1 MIAHGTSRF
10 SYSEEAPAV
19 AFDFFKVARWAIDNQ
34 NGLGAARGFESP
46 ASVGNDLADAISG
59 DIFGVDILEDV
70 TAPVT
75 RDMAMRQPAVVRAR
89 GVLITL
95 CRYPWAAYRGARRLN
110 PESVPKWLY
119 RTDTPTSPQERATWL
134 MDDAYFHGRALL
146 LVTRKSNPSGE
157 ITDAVRMPPS
167 LWRDQQTGEGIEIST
182 GPGKWHPVPRE
193 SGSYI
198 RFQGFQDAFL
208 KIGAT
213 VVRTGEGIQR
223 GIAGRAKSPIPM
235 IDLHITEASGLTQEE
250 KELLR
255 ADWVRARN
263 TPEGAVAIT
272 PHNLEARV
280 MGSGDEEFLNT
291 ARNSQRI
298 DVANLSHVPVALLD
312 GSVSMASLTYSTQE
326 GRRVEF
332 HDYGLN
338 LWRTVFEARLSQDD
352 VTPKGTRLEIDLS
365 ELMEVPD
372 EGSGPELED

>member
-1 MIAHGTSRF
+1 
-10 SYSEEAPAV
+10 V

-34 NGLGAARGFESP
+34 NGLGASRGFESP
-46 ASVGNDLADAISG
+46 ASIGNDLAQAISG
-59 DIFGVDILEDV
+59 DIFGTELSDDP
-70 TAPVT
+70 TMPVT

-89 GVLITL
+89 GVLLTL
-95 CRYPWAAYRGARRLN
+95 ARYPMVAKRG
-110 PESVPKWLY
+110 PEVLKAQPKWLS
-119 RTDTPTSPQERATWL
+119 RTDTDTSPQERMAWL
-134 MDDAYFHGRALL
+134 MDDAVFQGRALC
-146 LVTRKSNPSGE
+146 LVERDSTGQ
-157 ITDAVRMPPS
+157 ITDAVRMPS
-167 LWRDQQTGEGIEIST
+167 TLWRDKTDGDGIEIST
-182 GPGKWHPVPRE
+182 GEGKWIELTDRKT
-193 SGSYI
+193 YI

-235 IDLHITEASGLTQEE
+235 IDLHITEPSGMTQPE
-250 KELLR
+250 KDLLR

-272 PHNLEARV
+272 PHNLEANV

-298 DVANLSHVPVALLD
+298 DVANMLHVPVGLID
-312 GSVSMASLTYSTQE
+312 GTTSMASLTYSTQE

-352 VTPKGTRLEIDLS
+352 VTPKGTRIEIDLS

>member
-1 MIAHGTSRF
+1 
-10 SYSEEAPAV
+10 V

-34 NGLGAARGFESP
+34 NGLGPARGFESP
-46 ASVGNDLADAISG
+46 ASVGNALADAISG
-59 DIFGVDILEDV
+59 DIFGTDILEDV
-70 TAPVT
+70 TSPVS

-89 GVLITL
+89 GVLLTL
-95 CRYPWAAYRGARRLN
+95 CRYPFVAYRGAKRVN
-110 PESVPKWLY
+110 SVPAWLY
-119 RTDTPTSPQERATWL
+119 RTDTPTSPQERMNWL
-134 MDDAYFHGRALL
+134 MDDVYFNARALL
-146 LVTRKSNPSGE
+146 IVTRKSYPAGE
-157 ITDAVRMPPS
+157 ITDAVRMPPT
-167 LWRDQQTGEGIEIST
+167 LWKDQENGDGIEIST
-182 GPGKWHPVPRE
+182 GPGKWLKVPRD
-193 SGSYI
+193 SGTYI

-208 KIGAT
+208 KIAAT
-213 VVRTGEGIQR
+213 VIRTGEGIQR

-235 IDLHITEASGLTQEE
+235 IDLHITEPSGMTGPE
-250 KELLR
+250 KEALR

-272 PHNLEARV
+272 PHNLEANV

-298 DVANLSHVPVALLD
+298 DVANLSQCPVGIID
-312 GSVSMASLTYSTQE
+312 GSTSMASLTYSTQE